1 MLRPRT
7 KWFTLNN
14 FVRFY
19 LLFFLL
25 QPALKAQSAY
35 DKVMKVQELYQ
46 SLKFEEAIQY
56 SRQLLRSDT
65 PFTKEQ
71 LILIHQFTAYAFFNL
86 AQTDSARKHFVD
98 ILIMDPQYQLDPVT
112 TSPKIIRFFNDLK
125 KEMKQ
130 KKLSFKVAYTRYVF
144 VPDLRPGAAWRSALL
159 PGWGQYFKG
168 QKKKALGVAS
178 AFAASGIFT
187 LVTAILEKNYHRKY
201 LHSQQPDDMAKNY
214 DRYNRWYKT
223 RQIAL
228 SVMGGIWIA
237 SFLDALW
244 APYHGQTQTFSMMI
258 NKSTEPAL
266 VFRFTF

>member
-14 FVRFY
+14 FVRFC

-35 DKVMKVQELYQ
+35 DKAMKVQELYQ
-46 SLKFEEAIQY
+46 SLKFEKAVQY

-125 KEMKQ
+125 KELKQ
-130 KKLSFKVAYTRYVF
+130 KKLNFKIAYTRYVF
-144 VPDLRPGAAWRSALL
+144 VPDPRPGAAWRSALL

-168 QKKKALGVAS
+168 QKKKALGLAS
-178 AFAASGIFT
+178 AFAASGTFT
-187 LVTAILEKNYHRKY
+187 LVAAILEKNYHRKY
-201 LHSQQPDDMAKNY
+201 LDTRQPDALAKNY
-214 DRYNRWYKT
+214 DLYNRWYKI
-223 RQIAL
+223 RKRSL
-228 SVMGGIWIA
+228 YVMGIIWVA
-237 SFLDALW
+237 SFADALW
-244 APYHGQTQTFSMMI
+244 APWPAQAPLVGVQI
-258 NKSTEPAL
+258 NKRNEAQL
-266 VFRFTF
+266 VFNFVF